1 MPGLT
6 SPIFRTSTMIVD
18 ASAVVPW
25 LIQTPFSIAA
35 RRLKPEVNKAPA
47 ILLLE
52 ATNALLKYVRARRIG
67 EDDLTRAIT
76 SLTASLDEVVDDI
89 PLLPHAT
96 RIALANDHKIYD
108 CLYLALALDRRE
120 PLATADRRM
129 AALAQSLGIETTLI
143 EPEPE

>member
-6 SPIFRTSTMIVD
+6 SLIFRTSTMIVD

-25 LIQTPFSIAA
+25 LIQTPFSTAA

-52 ATNALLKYVRARRIG
+52 ATNALLKYVRARQIG